1 MQLVDREGT
10 FRGTL
15 LRWQM
20 KQTKNGFPQ
29 FVPDIAAEEWYN
41 PETEEFEPWSQYGQ
55 ELRGYLVLFGANK
68 DGSPLETFHV
78 QNLKDALGWDGL
90 SFESLENGEWGKTK
104 VLFRT
109 CISDFNGKIQIQS
122 IDHADAPPT
131 TELKRMDIGA
141 ISAMTAKYADV
152 LKANTSAPRPAAAP
166 KKTRAKKASPPPA
179 AAPAAPMAPPPPAP
193 TNTAPGSVTTKEA
206 AWTAVCDAPGDM
218 TPEDRAA
225 LWAVERDKI
234 GSDESKFTPTN
245 WEMLTR
251 VVVTA
256 ITITGNDIPY

>member
-10 FRGTL
+10 FRGHL

-41 PETEEFEPWSQYGQ
+41 PETEEFESWAKYEQ
-55 ELRGYLVLFGANK
+55 EIRGYLVLFGANK

-90 SFESLENGEWGKTK
+90 SFESLENGEWSDKV

-109 CISDFNGKIQIQS
+109 QVSDFTGKIQIQS
-122 IDHADAPPT
+122 IDHADAPPV
-131 TELKRMDIGA
+131 TELKRMD
-141 ISAMTAKYADV
+141 SAALADMTAKYSEMF
-152 LKANTSAPRPAAAP
+152 KANTSSPKPAAAP
-166 KKTRAKKASPPPA
+166 KKTRATKASPPPA
-179 AAPAAPMAPPPPAP
+179 VPTAPPSP
-193 TNTAPGSVTTKEA
+193 APGSVTTKEA

-234 GSDESKFTPTN
+234 GSDESKFSPTN
-245 WEMLTR
+245 WEMLAR

-256 ITITGNDIPY
+256 ITVTGDGIPY